1 MSALSI
7 TGIAGLAEVKS
18 AVVGDPAGALVDAFR
33 EPDGESVAAVT
44 GVVCEAVA
52 RVGELLGLGA
62 QRRLSYSG
70 ASRACLVAMLGDK
83 VLTAFVEPATALVSV
98 EKALDTSL
106 KQRV

>member
-1 MSALSI
+1 M
-7 TGIAGLAEVKS
+7 
-18 AVVGDPAGALVDAFR
+18 
-33 EPDGESVAAVT
+33 
-44 GVVCEAVA
+44 AVA

-70 ASRACLVAMLGDK
+70 ASRACLVAILGDK